1 LFLSLVFP
9 LVVILVLTTTIHA
22 IPVRQAVELVGGI
35 GEFINGVQS
44 SFGRAGEFANQNGF
58 DYGNVYNSLLQYSV
72 MNAYMERENNQLL
85 QTQLAET
92 SMLREDSAAYAFRET
107 LITSI
112 LQSLIFLVGVGILVV
127 QLVSSCS
134 QRRRPEPNY

>member
-1 LFLSLVFP
+1 M
-9 LVVILVLTTTIHA
+9 ILVLTTTVHA
-22 IPVRQAVELVGGI
+22 IPVRQAMELAGGI
-35 GEFINGVQS
+35 GEFINGIRS
-44 SFGRAGEFANQNGF
+44 TFGKAGEFANQNGF

-72 MNAYMERENNQLL
+72 MNAYMEKENHHLL
-85 QTQLAET
+85 KTQLAET

-107 LITSI
+107 LITCI

-134 QRRRPEPNY
+134 QRRRTEPNY